1 MLYLIVLLSGF
12 HVAARC
18 QMPVGGSA
26 ARFIQKPGLFA

>member
-12 HVAARC
+12 HAAARR
-18 QMPVGGSA
+18 QMPVGGFV